1 MPLTYN
7 EALHHA
13 ALRLGFPCWQDVPE
27 CLINHLCE
35 LARVLRKQS
44 YQIQEMELLKQVQL

>member
-1 MPLTYN
+1 MPLTYT

-27 CLINHLCE
+27 SLINTLCE
-35 LARVLRKQS
+35 LARQLRKQS
-44 YQIQEMELLKQVQL
+44 YGVKP